1 MVSLGTSRPQVA
13 LAIFWSQ
20 RLTTMTSMFD
30 IPPDIR
36 AIILPSKE
44 TGILDLVQ
52 YPIRAIPPPNGP
64 DLNATSDATLFSIIA
79 SLMQTPDQVSFV
91 RGLPMPPR
99 NMLVSLESRI
109 QKSSSADP
117 PWNSLAYPFHR
128 NVVRLPFWVVT
139 YWEDAYKLLADKEL
153 WSQAISWAKNQK
165 KNLPLGVMDALRSL
179 SWMHNLPHSRAEVR
193 GVATLLSSQYISTD
207 VIDEL
212 TGELSMWLEN
222 DGQAGLLRI
231 PKTYLVLLG
240 KAYQAAM
247 SNNSNY
253 QMPRCLER
261 DGTLIQEGGV
271 TKIYLVLGVLTANIP
286 HCEATDLMEAEK
298 RGNHYMAIVID
309 IKKRILFVGD
319 SLGFWVPQEFVR
331 MVEWWIQLYNPSDT
345 FNGLRIEKLPCTTQS
360 DNFSCG
366 ILAVNSL
373 EHYFLSSTK
382 LRTDGNDSKITA
394 RGDAFLLI
402 TKQKVP
408 VIYSAKVL
416 VLTNT

>member
-1 MVSLGTSRPQVA
+1 
-13 LAIFWSQ
+13 
-20 RLTTMTSMFD
+20 MTSMFD

-52 YPIRAIPPPNGP
+52 YPIPPPNGP
-64 DLNATSDATLFSIIA
+64 DLNATSDTTLFSIIA

-91 RGLPMPPR
+91 HGLSMPPR
-99 NMLVSLESRI
+99 NTLVSLESRI

-117 PWNSLAYPFHR
+117 PWNSLAYPFHG

-139 YWEDAYKLLADKEL
+139 YWKDAYMLLADKEL
-153 WSQAISWAKNQK
+153 WSDAISWAKTQK
-165 KNLPLGVMDALRSL
+165 KYLPLGVMDTLRSL

-212 TGELSMWLEN
+212 TGELSMRLEN

-253 QMPRCLER
+253 QTPRRLEQ
-261 DGTLIQEGGV
+261 DGTLIREGGV
-271 TKIYLVLGVLTANIP
+271 TKIYLVLGVLTANRP
-286 HCEATDLMEAEK
+286 HCEVNYLFRNMTRVLQQPLNLK
-298 RGNHYMAIVID
+298 RQGHVVEVIETVD
-309 IKKRILFVGD
+309 RITENFVIFFKIRDQSLSCYLKRI
-319 SLGFWVPQEFVR
+319 SA
-331 MVEWWIQLYNPSDT
+331 
-345 FNGLRIEKLPCTTQS
+345 CT
-360 DNFSCG
+360 
-366 ILAVNSL
+366 I
-373 EHYFLSSTK
+373 
-382 LRTDGNDSKITA
+382 
-394 RGDAFLLI
+394 
-402 TKQKVP
+402 
-408 VIYSAKVL
+408 
-416 VLTNT
+416 